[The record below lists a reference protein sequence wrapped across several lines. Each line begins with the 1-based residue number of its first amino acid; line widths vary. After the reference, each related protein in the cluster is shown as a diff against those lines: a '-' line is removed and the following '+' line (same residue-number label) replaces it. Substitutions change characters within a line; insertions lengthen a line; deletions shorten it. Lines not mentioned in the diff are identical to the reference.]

1 MASIEDY
8 RKIMDGLD
16 GWNEAS
22 GFVRPADVERWN
34 ANDQITSKTFPTL
47 LNMSITAPTVRNM
60 LFVDNLLL
68 IGTAEAAAS
77 KQYLPPRKPSTKAV
91 EPEDEDESIDED
103 RPREDFHIGLDY
115 WTKLD
120 QVFFLGQNTHMADS
134 LLGNCKKNAPQD
146 EVSELRGANYS
157 YEDVFAY
164 DGPPGEQCVQMCSNV
179 CTKHFDTFQ
188 HIGAQSTHLNTFEH
202 I

>member
-34 ANDQITSKTFPTL
+34 ANDQITLKTFPTL

-68 IGTAEAAAS
+68 IGTAEGAS
-77 KQYLPPRKPSTKAV
+77 NNAPPPQPSTTAQ
-91 EPEDEDESIDED
+91 EPDDEDESIDED

-115 WTKLD
+115 WTKLN

-134 LLGNCKKNAPQD
+134 LLGNCKKNASQD

-164 DGPPGEQCVQMCSNV
+164 DGPPGEQCVQMC
-179 CTKHFDTFQ
+179 
-188 HIGAQSTHLNTFEH
+188 AQSISTHLNTFQH